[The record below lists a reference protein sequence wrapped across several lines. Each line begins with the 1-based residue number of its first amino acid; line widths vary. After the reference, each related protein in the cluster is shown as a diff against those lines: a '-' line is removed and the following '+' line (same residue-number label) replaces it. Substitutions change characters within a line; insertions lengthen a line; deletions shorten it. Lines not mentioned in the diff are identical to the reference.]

1 MTNNKKPLSNLAN
14 KIWEAFNLEEAGVFI
29 DYGDKLAAAL
39 RVLAPN
45 MISDHDGELIFDIA
59 NELDGQSATKS
70 KMEPNQMNEQE
81 PLEEAS
87 DLDWNTVRLV
97 SVSTRPNGNRHTIES
112 IASCLVDTH
121 NQLAYVKDV
130 LFRCTNELLER
141 VDAAEDALRKLK
153 EAGSDEENPIYE
165 LEDGFYWVSSPHEPM
180 KSLARLYT
188 NPDTGERGLGFGI
201 WDGAGFVPLSDLH
214 EKTELVMIPDNH
226 GVKYQ
231 ND

>member
-1 MTNNKKPLSNLAN
+1 MTDNKKPLSSLAG

-39 RVLAPN
+39 RVLAPS

-59 NELDGQSATKS
+59 NEFDGQSLTKS
-70 KMEPNQMNEQE
+70 KHESKQMNEQK

-87 DLDWNTVRLV
+87 DSDWNGVRLASASIV
-97 SVSTRPNGNRHTIES
+97 ENGNRRVMDS
-112 IASCLVDTH
+112 IASCLVDTY
-121 NQLAYVKDV
+121 NRLEYMEKVLLRQNRDLFARVIALEDV
-130 LFRCTNELLER
+130 LIK
-141 VDAAEDALRKLK
+141 AE
-153 EAGSDEENPIYE
+153 EAESSAENPFDR
-165 LEDGFYWVSSPHEPM
+165 LEDGFYWVSSPHESS
-180 KSLARLYT
+180 KSLTRLYT

-214 EKTELVMIPDNH
+214 KEMELTMISDAYATEP
-226 GVKYQ
+226 Q

>member
-1 MTNNKKPLSNLAN
+1 MQTRSGKPS
-14 KIWEAFNLEEAGVFI
+14 IWRGAGVFV

-45 MISDHDGELIFDIA
+45 MISDYDGELIFDLA
-59 NELDGQSATKS
+59 EQFD
-70 KMEPNQMNEQE
+70 NQPTTTNTSNPKPMDKQK

-87 DLDWNTVRLV
+87 DLDWS
-97 SVSTRPNGNRHTIES
+97 SVKLASACTPLNGNRPVIES

-121 NQLAYVKDV
+121 NQLAYVKNV

-141 VDAAEDALRKLK
+141 VNAVEDALRKL
-153 EAGSDEENPIYE
+153 EETEHDTESPFHE
-165 LEDGFYWVSSPHEPM
+165 LEDGFYWVSSPHESS

-214 EKTELVMIPDNH
+214 RETEFVMIAKTD
-226 GVKYQ
+226 GVEFK